1 MRVFNS
7 INEWH
12 IGHRLRSGIS
22 ARRVP
27 GRRHNPTFLAR
38 TGGALRGARGR
49 KARRRSVTARCGW
62 QGQVRSDPSPT
73 ALPRGWSGCCPSW
86 IAIGTPLAGTGEVT
100 RPGSACGCSQFV
112 FLRRLRALIGKY
124 VLALG
129 VAGHAQRP
137 CNKHRAT
144 PINPQFPTA
153 EAPAGYG
160 RPNGSCHVRRPIPGS
175 RYARQRATLV
185 DVLRVALNACKCCE
199 SCHWRAHNH
208 LDKPAGSHCEAPRWL
223 WQTNWVLLDRRA
235 PPWRLAWPMA
245 GYIGRCASCGSKCCA
260 SHHRRAHNHLDK
272 PAGSHC
278 AGPLLVMAD
287 QMGPARPAGT
297 SVAAFMANGG
307 LHRPLRFMRP

>member
-73 ALPRGWSGCCPSW
+73 ALPRGWSGCCPSL

-100 RPGSACGCSQFV
+100 RPGSACGCSRFV

-129 VAGHAQRP
+129 VAGHAQWP

-160 RPNGSCHVRRPIPGS
+160 RPTGSCHVRRPIPGS

-185 DVLRVALNACKCCE
+185 DVLRVALNVANLATGKPIIT
-199 SCHWRAHNH
+199 SINPQVPTA
-208 LDKPAGSHCEAPRWL
+208 KAPAG
-223 WQTNWVLLDRRA
+223 
-235 PPWRLAWPMA
+235 
-245 GYIGRCASCGSKCCA
+245 YGRP
-260 SHHRRAHNHLDK
+260 N
-272 PAGSHC
+272 
-278 AGPLLVMAD
+278 GP
-287 QMGPARPAGT
+287 
-297 SVAAFMANGG
+297 
-307 LHRPLRFMRP
+307 

>member
-1 MRVFNS
+1 M
-7 INEWH
+7 
-12 IGHRLRSGIS
+12 
-22 ARRVP
+22 A
-27 GRRHNPTFLAR
+27 
-38 TGGALRGARGR
+38 
-49 KARRRSVTARCGW
+49 
-62 QGQVRSDPSPT
+62 
-73 ALPRGWSGCCPSW
+73 
-86 IAIGTPLAGTGEVT
+86 
-100 RPGSACGCSQFV
+100 RPGSACGYSRFG

-160 RPNGSCHVRRPIPGS
+160 RPNGSCHVRRPTPGS
-175 RYARQRATLV
+175 RHARQRATLV

-208 LDKPAGSHCEAPRWL
+208 LDKPAGSHCEGPRWL
-223 WQTNWVLLDRRA
+223 WQTKWALLDRRA
-235 PPWRLAWPMA
+235 PPCRLAWPMA
-245 GYIGRCASCGSKCCA
+245 GYIGRCASCGSKCCT
-260 SHHRRAHNHLDK
+260 SHHQRAHNHLDK

-278 AGPLLVMAD
+278 AAPLLVMAD

-307 LHRPLRFMRP
+307 L